1 MPDPGLLSALF
12 ATLSGLGAAV
22 LARRL
27 SPAWRLHLRL
37 RRGTATTH
45 GRALPAPAPR
55 LGYGPATAVAP
66 LAALSLIRPWGPL
79 PDGAGVL
86 LALLAA
92 SLAALGAGQAVVW
105 WRRRRM
111 RELYPD
117 WLAFL
122 SVALDFG
129 IPLAAAAEVAAA
141 GLEPPLRR
149 AAERLAAGLA
159 GDAPR
164 RALDRF
170 AAAVGTPEA
179 RFVASLLERQ
189 RHLGVSVAST
199 LLEEEGLLTRLR
211 WQERRGRQGVVPY
224 AFTAAVGVLL
234 VNAAVLFLV
243 PRAAALI
250 GTFRVAGP

>member
-1 MPDPGLLSALF
+1 MPDAGLFSVLL

-27 SPAWRLHLRL
+27 DPAWRLHLRL
-37 RRGTATTH
+37 RRGTATAR
-45 GRALPAPAPR
+45 GRALAPPPPP
-55 LGYGPATAVAP
+55 LGYGPAAAVAP
-66 LAALSLIRPWGPL
+66 LAALSLVRPWGPI
-79 PDGAGVL
+79 PDGAGVF

-92 SLAALGAGQAVVW
+92 SLAVVGAGQAVVW

-149 AAERLAAGLA
+149 EAERLAAGLA
-159 GDAPR
+159 GDAPGH
-164 RALDRF
+164 ALSRF
-170 AAAVGTPEA
+170 ALAVGTPEA

-189 RHLGVSVAST
+189 RHLGVSVASV

-211 WQERRGRQGVVPY
+211 WQERRGRQGIVPY

-250 GTFRVAGP
+250 GTFRAGVP